1 MAQDLVLHGKWDLIM
16 TTKRNDSN
24 DPYPVIDLSKPAVV
38 AMQIDNVSKFRLKW
52 KHLMIILGIACSLPI
67 WNQIIPHDYVNSSYF
82 GVGIFILSGLIG
94 YRMFRYTCPHC
105 GERPMSVS
113 IAADGSSFTYTKGV
127 ALFPKRCV
135 KCGYY
140 LSEFALMEDIEIQ
153 QMQSDRSSSLHS
165 D

>member
-1 MAQDLVLHGKWDLIM
+1 MS
-16 TTKRNDSN
+16 TKRNNSN
-24 DPYPVIDLSKPAVV
+24 DPYPAVNLRDPAVV
-38 AMQIDNVSKFRLKW
+38 KTQLDNVSSFRPKW
-52 KHLMIILGIACSLPI
+52 RNLMIPSAIICSLPI
-67 WNQIIPHDYVNSSYF
+67 WNQIIPPERVDGGYF
-82 GVGIFILSGLIG
+82 VMGGFVLVGYLL

-113 IAADGSSFTYTKGV
+113 ISADGSSFTYTKGV

>member
-1 MAQDLVLHGKWDLIM
+1 MS
-16 TTKRNDSN
+16 TKLSNIDS
-24 DPYPVIDLSKPAVV
+24 PYPTLNLSDPLVVDAQMTNAV
-38 AMQIDNVSKFRLKW
+38 SFRAKW
-52 KHLMIILGIACSLPI
+52 VNLMATIALMFCVLFAIKSLPTEWREI
-67 WNQIIPHDYVNSSYF
+67 FYSWIA
-82 GVGIFILSGLIG
+82 IFIVGCYFI

-127 ALFPKRCV
+127 ALFPRRCV

-165 D
+165 GSRPNPAV